1 MAYQAVFER
10 YELKFLVTEEQ
21 KKKIISAISPY
32 MQMDSYGHTFIQ
44 NIYYDTDNFRLIR
57 RSIEKPVFKEKLRVR
72 AYGKPCENG
81 TVFVEIKRKYKSV
94 VHKRRITLT
103 ENEASHWLSGK
114 GNIPD
119 SQIAREIDY
128 FKSYY
133 GGIKP
138 KVYLSY
144 EREAF
149 YLKDGGDFRLTFD
162 NNILFRTDSLCF
174 SHKPCGQRVIKEGLS
189 VMEIKCSGGIPL
201 WLTDVLSKEHIY
213 KRPFSKYG
221 TVYTNFL
228 KEKL

>member
-1 MAYQAVFER
+1 M
-10 YELKFLVTEEQ
+10 
-21 KKKIISAISPY
+21 
-32 MQMDSYGHTFIQ
+32 
-44 NIYYDTDNFRLIR
+44 
-57 RSIEKPVFKEKLRVR
+57 
-72 AYGKPCENG
+72 
-81 TVFVEIKRKYKSV
+81 EIKRKYKSV

-103 ENEASHWLSGK
+103 ENEANNWLSGK

-162 NNILFRTDSLCF
+162 NNILFRTDNLCF
-174 SHKPCGQRVIKEGLS
+174 SHKPWGQRVIKEGLS